1 MSWFILIVAGL
12 FEVAFVVTMKLSEG
26 FRNKKYTVLTV
37 LAGALSFFLLSFAMK
52 ELPVGTGYAVWTGI
66 GAAGSVLIGMFFF
79 HEKRSALKFLFLSFI
94 IAGVAGLKIFG

>member
-1 MSWFILIVAGL
+1 MSWMILIIAGL

-26 FRNKKYTVLTV
+26 FKNKKYTALTV
-37 LAGALSFFLLSFAMK
+37 MSGALSFFLLSVAMK

-79 HEKRSALKFLFLSFI
+79 REKRSALKFLFLSFI
-94 IAGVAGLKIFG
+94 IAGVVGLKVFG